1 MAKKPEKDLAQSL
14 LQQVKSPYANR
25 CSVGHVLQSVTEQE
39 RIALTEALEKV
50 ASSLSNKSS
59 LQTGYTARWLSGT
72 LTEFGFKVSD
82 RMIRRH
88 LHGDCSCDS

>member
-1 MAKKPEKDLAQSL
+1 MAKKPDKDLAQSL
-14 LQQVKSPYANR
+14 SQQVKSPYANR

-39 RIALTEALEKV
+39 RIALTEALGKV